1 VTQRGQATGP
11 RSTRG
16 ALLGSVTASF
26 FSQGALVVTGV
37 IVARTL
43 GPEDRGYLALIFL
56 VPGILQQVGTLG
68 LPLATTY
75 FIASDRSREGAV
87 RRALRGPF
95 AAQLVVLTIL
105 QAVTLWLLVSGEPQ
119 QVRDAAVISLGI
131 LGGALAD
138 MYGKA
143 ILQGQ
148 RRFAAYNVMW
158 NGIVSFYLIGVVALF
173 AAGQADLVTIS
184 IAWVLANLAA
194 GGLSMIVALSAP
206 LPPAREGSKVERR
219 QMVRFGLKGFLGTV
233 SPVGTFRLDQAAIG
247 LFLAPRA
254 LGLYAA
260 ALAVT
265 NLPAFISRGIATITL
280 PQVAHAAAGDRR
292 AEARSYL
299 LVSSALTGAVV
310 LVLEVTAGWLVPFF
324 FGAAFEDAVPITRI
338 LLVGS
343 FFTGV
348 RRVLT
353 DSASGMGRPGLGSI
367 AELVSWIVVVPG
379 LVLLMPLWGAE
390 GVAAAITLST
400 AASLVALVLLIRRAD
415 ERSVRGG
422 RAASTQP
429 QLMDP
434 RE

>member
-1 VTQRGQATGP
+1 M
-11 RSTRG
+11 
-16 ALLGSVTASF
+16 
-26 FSQGALVVTGV
+26 
-37 IVARTL
+37 ARTL

-75 FIASDRSREGAV
+75 FIATDRSRESAV
-87 RRALRGPF
+87 RRALRAPV
-95 AAQLVVLTIL
+95 AAQVVVLTIL
-105 QAVTLWLLVSGEPQ
+105 QAITLWLLVSDDPQ
-119 QVRDAAVISLGI
+119 RVREAAVISLGI

-158 NGIVSFYLIGVVALF
+158 NGIVSFYLIGVVVLF
-173 AAGQADLVTIS
+173 AAGEADLVAIS
-184 IAWVLANLAA
+184 AAWVLANLAA
-194 GGLSMIVALSAP
+194 GALTTVVALSAP
-206 LPPAREGSKVERR
+206 VPPVGDASSVERR
-219 QMVRFGLKGFLGTV
+219 KMLRFGLKGFLGTV

-265 NLPAFISRGIATITL
+265 NLPAFISRGIATISL

-299 LVSSALTGAVV
+299 LVSIALTGLVV
-310 LVLEVTAGWLVPFF
+310 LALEVVAGWLVPFF

-367 AELVSWIVVVPG
+367 AELVSWIVVVPA
-379 LVLLMPLWGAE
+379 LVVLMPAWGVE

-415 ERSVRGG
+415 SRGVRGA
-422 RAASTQP
+422 RPASTQP
-429 QLMDP
+429 PLVDSG
-434 RE
+434 E